1 MTKNNKMYQ
10 IRQNVK
16 HYEGRTWTQNF
27 WNRMK
32 YPPIPISHEY
42 LLEPDPWNRVKF
54 HPIPGIGW
62 TFTRSQKQMS
72 RLLVY
77 YWSTSRRSG
86 ASHKAPE
93 GSVLG
98 EFIPKVHFAA
108 PICLLFWVVEI
119 GEVSLRTR
127 DSYLLSCLASLSI
140 VKYWQLWRQRS
151 NQLSS

>member
-16 HYEGRTWTQNF
+16 HFEGRTWSQNF

-32 YPPIPISHEY
+32 FHPIPISHEY

-72 RLLVY
+72 RLLGTLSQNWIKIFVPKY
-77 YWSTSRRSG
+77 DLKRDNWHSEMGGGSTFKKNSFC
-86 ASHKAPE
+86 HHFKVFIFEYQLVMLIPFT
-93 GSVLG
+93 VLM
-98 EFIPKVHFAA
+98 H
-108 PICLLFWVVEI
+108 
-119 GEVSLRTR
+119 
-127 DSYLLSCLASLSI
+127 
-140 VKYWQLWRQRS
+140 
-151 NQLSS
+151 